1 MTGLVEVKRDQ
12 LWWDRH
18 WLGVAKAVSKASKDP
33 STKIGAI
40 IIRPDRSEVSWGY
53 NGFPKGIADTP
64 ERLLDRDVKLELVLH
79 GEENALLKAREDVT
93 GCTMYVWPLF
103 SCAKCALKIINC
115 GIARVVSPPATQER
129 WKPSYEAAMKLYL
142 EAGVQFD
149 FVTGSNDGDEDEA

>member
-1 MTGLVEVKRDQ
+1 MDAEIKRDQ

-18 WLGVAKAVSKASKDP
+18 WLGVARAVAKASKDP

-53 NGFPKGIADTP
+53 NGFPKNIADTA
-64 ERLLDRDVKLELVLH
+64 ERLNNREIKYELVLH

-103 SCAKCALKIINC
+103 SCKKCALKIIQC
-115 GIARVVSPPATQER
+115 GIARVVSPPPAEER
-129 WKPSYEAAMKLYL
+129 WMASYEAAMELYR

-149 FVTGSNDGDEDEA
+149 FVTGENEE